1 MARARARKRSLRS
14 PATALP
20 TTSAR
25 MRSSSAHSRK
35 RRRGRCRSTC
45 CARGSGP
52 AARRASARHRGLPR
66 RGVPFIVMATKTR
79 EHVLVR
85 IEPPAARITLNRP
98 EKRNALSLAL
108 MDELIGVLDEVG
120 ANQEV
125 RAIVIEGAG
134 PAFSAGHDL
143 GEMVGRDAAFYE
155 RLFDVCTVM
164 METIHRVPQPVIAK
178 VHGIATAA
186 GCQLVAACDLAVAAD
201 GTRFATPGVKIGLFC
216 STPMVPVSRAVG
228 RKRAL
233 ELLLTGEP
241 IDAETAGEWGLVT
254 RVVPADGLEDEVA
267 GLIAKVARSSPL
279 TVRIGKQAFYEQIEL
294 DEHGAYELTRDVMA
308 ANAQI
313 GDAQEGMGAFLEKR
327 PPTWSGR

>member
-1 MARARARKRSLRS
+1 M
-14 PATALP
+14 ATA
-20 TTSAR
+20 
-25 MRSSSAHSRK
+25 
-35 RRRGRCRSTC
+35 
-45 CARGSGP
+45 
-52 AARRASARHRGLPR
+52 
-66 RGVPFIVMATKTR
+66 TR
-79 EHVLVR
+79 ELLLVR
-85 IEPPAARITLNRP
+85 VEPPAARITLNRP

-108 MDELIGVLDEVG
+108 MEELIAALDEVG
-120 ANQEV
+120 ADPNV

-143 GEMVGRDAAFYE
+143 GEMVGRDAGFYE
-155 RLFDVCTVM
+155 QLFAACTVM

-186 GCQLVAACDLAVAAD
+186 GCQLVAACDLAVAAE

-241 IDAETAGEWGLVT
+241 IDADTACEWGLVN
-254 RVVPADGLEDEVA
+254 RVVPADDLEEEVI

-279 TVRIGKQAFYEQIEL
+279 TVRIGKQAFYDQIEL
-294 DEHGAYELTRDVMA
+294 DEHGAYELTRGVMA
-308 ANAQI
+308 SNAQA

-327 PPTWSGR
+327 APTWSGR